1 MKVGLDKIFKAYL
14 LNISVKG
21 PGLLFTIY
29 NNCRK
34 HFQIWAIWRFLRLK
48 TLIQLIYDEFY
59 MKNISLWFGNMA
71 ENHLKILF

>member
-1 MKVGLDKIFKAYL
+1 MKLGLDKIFKAYL

-34 HFQIWAIWRFLRLK
+34 HSFKFEQSE
-48 TLIQLIYDEFY
+48 D
-59 MKNISLWFGNMA
+59 SLG
-71 ENHLKILF
+71 